1 MASDYLLELDGV
13 KGESKDDAHK
23 ETIEVAS
30 WSLGASNPTSVG
42 SSGMSAGKVSFSDLS
57 VMISLE
63 KASVE
68 LLTRVA
74 TGKVIKKGTLYGRKA
89 GDDKRQDYLKVEL
102 EEIVVS
108 SWQTS
113 ASDGSGI
120 PMLSVSLAF
129 SKITYNY
136 FVQGADQKLEASPL
150 ISTYDLK
157 AAKK

>member
-23 ETIEVAS
+23 ETIEIAS

-42 SSGMSAGKVSFSDLS
+42 SAGMSAGKVSFSDLN

-68 LLTRVA
+68 LLSRVS
-74 TGKVIKKGTLYGRKA
+74 TGKVIKKAVLYGRKA
-89 GDDKRQDYLKVEL
+89 GDDKRQDYLKVTLQE
-102 EEIVVS
+102 VMVS

-120 PMLSVSLAF
+120 PMLSVSFAF
-129 SKITYNY
+129 SKIEYVY
-136 FVQGADQKLEASPL
+136 KVQNEDQTLGDDL
-150 ISTYDLK
+150 LTTYDLK